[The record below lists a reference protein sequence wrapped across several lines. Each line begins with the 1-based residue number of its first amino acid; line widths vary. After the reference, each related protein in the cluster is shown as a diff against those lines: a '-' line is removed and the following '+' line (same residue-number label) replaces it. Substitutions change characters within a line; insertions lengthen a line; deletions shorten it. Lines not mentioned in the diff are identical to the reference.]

1 MDKTLGKQN
10 QWGGPSY
17 VRLVIGAGALT
28 TVVALYRGGFW
39 VSRNVPAFLAL
50 VAGIIIAERFVI
62 NLWFNQQSMAFSVVE
77 VALTMGLVT
86 LPAGPFILAV
96 ALGTAGA
103 QVIRRRTPMKVLFN
117 SGMYAVG
124 AGASSTAF
132 QVLTEAGLGGR
143 HGWVAAIAAM
153 AVFHSINQSMLAT
166 VVALYDRVRIRDI
179 LKEGS
184 LFAAAV
190 AFGSTILGILANF
203 LYKTDPVS
211 VVLMPIPMGLSYM
224 AYKGWVRSRDE
235 SRKMRTL
242 YNVGSSLMTS
252 LGTDNGLEKFLGGA
266 MEMFRAGGAQIIMRN
281 GPATLKV
288 MDESGK
294 VAVHEFELGTV
305 GPGQISTDQLV
316 ERFVSEQ
323 GWASTATAQLVSEVG
338 TTGALL
344 LHSHMDPE
352 GPADFPKGDEDLL
365 QMLANEASVAIQNS
379 ALFESVSEERRKL
392 SDIVEHTSDGIYQVG
407 PDRKIM
413 TWNPAMETITGFSAV
428 EAVGQ
433 MCFNIL
439 RARDSKGVDMCS
451 GDCPILAASE
461 HKCHQNR
468 EAQIMR
474 KDGSARWISY
484 SHSPILDPQG
494 KMTSDVIV
502 VRDVTKQKATQE
514 LKDDFVATVSH
525 ELRTPIT
532 PIKGFLMTLLREDVT
547 IPEREQKQY
556 FAMMLRQSERLERL
570 VEDLLDAS
578 RIESGS
584 LIVETTVVD
593 VAQLGRQILEGYTH
607 SNKEREFRFSS
618 SSQTVLAKANAARL
632 EQVVTNLIQN
642 ALRYTAEQEPIEL
655 VVREEGA
662 EVVVA
667 VRDRGP
673 GIPYDEQEMIFERFY
688 RLGHHLTREQGGTG
702 LGLYIARR
710 LTEAMGGNLS
720 LNSRLGQGSTF
731 LIHLKNAVR
740 AGHDSTLESK
750 PI

>member
-1 MDKTLGKQN
+1 MNETSSKQSE
-10 QWGGPSY
+10 WRAPSY
-17 VRLVIGAGALT
+17 VRLVIGLGALT
-28 TVVALYRGGFW
+28 TAVAIYRGGVW
-39 VSRNVPAFLAL
+39 VTNNLPAYIAL
-50 VAGIIIAERFVI
+50 VIGIIIAERFVI

-77 VALTMGLVT
+77 VALTIGLMNT
-86 LPAGPFILAV
+86 PSGPFVLAA
-96 ALGTAGA
+96 ALGMMGG
-103 QVIRRRTPMKVLFN
+103 QIIRKRAPMKVLFN
-117 SGMYAVG
+117 SSMYAIG

-132 QVLTEAGLGGR
+132 HLMSDGGIAGRNQWLG
-143 HGWVAAIAAM
+143 AIAAM
-153 AVFHSINQSMLAT
+153 AVFHSINQSILAT
-166 VVALYDRVRIRDI
+166 VVALYDRVRVRDI
-179 LKEGS
+179 LREGS

-190 AFGSTILGILANF
+190 AFGSTVLGILAHF
-203 LYKTDPVS
+203 LYTTDPTS
-211 VVLMPIPMGLSYM
+211 VVLMPLPMGLSYM

-242 YNVGSSLMTS
+242 YGVGSSLMTS
-252 LGTDNGLEKFLGGA
+252 LGADNGLERFLAGA
-266 MEMFRAGGAQIIMRN
+266 MEMFRAGGAQIILRH
-281 GPATLKV
+281 GPAALKV
-288 MDESGK
+288 LDESGRTS
-294 VAVHEFELGTV
+294 VFEFELGTV
-305 GPGQISTDQLV
+305 GPGQIGTDQLV
-316 ERFVSEQ
+316 ERYASEQ

-344 LHSHMDPE
+344 LHSHVEPD
-352 GPADFPKGDEDLL
+352 GPAEFPKGDEDLL

-379 ALFESVSEERRKL
+379 ALFESVNEERRKL
-392 SDIVEHTSDGIYQVG
+392 SDIVEHTTDGIYQVG

-484 SHSPILDPQG
+484 SHSPILDHNA

-532 PIKGFLMTLLREDVT
+532 PIKGFLMTLLREDAK
-547 IPEREQKQY
+547 IPESEQKQY

-584 LIVETTVVD
+584 LVVETTVVD
-593 VAQLGRQILEGYTH
+593 VVQLGRQILEGYTH
-607 SNKEREFRFSS
+607 SNDREFRFSS

-632 EQVVTNLIQN
+632 EQVVTNLIEN
-642 ALRYTAEQEPIEL
+642 ALRYTPEQEPIDL
-655 VVREEGA
+655 VIREEGT

-720 LNSRLGQGSTF
+720 LNSRLGQGATF
-731 LIHLKNAVR
+731 LIHLKNAVK
-740 AGHDSTLESK
+740 APHDSTVA
-750 PI
+750 PRTI